1 MGKGGS
7 STSVAIPE
15 WLETAAKRNL
25 GQADKISRLG
35 PVPLSY
41 GPTVA
46 DFTDAQYSGFN
57 NTANTASAFG
67 LNAPGGYSMGN
78 PAATTFDNGV
88 RALSAAPLFEGKM
101 DAFAAARP
109 AQKSYIDSFFI
120 DPYSGQYGSNM
131 APLVNYDN
139 YGTFADAVAAT
150 NGGGGGGSDAIP
162 PQPTDSGP
170 GMAGGTS
177 FTTYGGHQDIAHQT
191 VNDAFINYGKEITAG
206 IAKPEDNPAYNAE
219 VAAANKDVPVTYTT
233 DDGGTVTKAAGE
245 LTSADFTAASND
257 PATQYALAGASM
269 AAAGIKNVGG
279 GYNQN
284 DPTTGIG
291 GAITDAFGN
300 IIETVAEVPGM
311 IGSAVGLI
319 DAPNS
324 TYDPTG
330 GDNDVSTPGL
340 FAGGTAQAETA
351 LINSD
356 MSDDEF
362 FDALE
367 NDPTVGSYV
376 TYSDNNNDNDNDPV
390 PVSTTSSGATIIPT
404 GATIASGTVLNSAS
418 DPVVNINGTLY
429 NQSNAPT
436 SSNNDSGGGGGG
448 GGDDDDCVIATHAV
462 ASGGFNYQS
471 KRQAV
476 VWCMHNLHDK
486 WWGEAIRRG
495 YRTLGRK
502 KIEQGKAAEHYEEFR
517 RYIDFASGKKR
528 TLRGAVTF
536 TLRSAQFFVVG
547 ILNKEA

>member
-7 STSVAIPE
+7 STSVAVPE

-67 LNAPGGYSMGN
+67 LNAPGGYSLGN
-78 PAATTFDNGV
+78 PAATTYDNGV

-150 NGGGGGGSDAIP
+150 NGGGGSDAIP

-191 VNDAFINYGKEITAG
+191 IDDAFINYGKEITAG

-219 VAAANKDVPVTYTT
+219 VAAANVNVPVTYTT
-233 DDGGTVTKAAGE
+233 DDGNTVTKAAGD

-300 IIETVAEVPGM
+300 IIETVAETPGPTGM
-311 IGSAVGLI
+311 VANLI

-330 GDNDVSTPGL
+330 GDNSPSQGL
-340 FAGGTAQAETA
+340 FAGGSAQAETN
-351 LINSD
+351 LINSS
-356 MSDDEF
+356 MSDDDF
-362 FDALE
+362 WDAIE
-367 NDPTVGSYV
+367 SDDTVGSYA
-376 TYSDNNNDNDNDPV
+376 TYNDDPPQGIIGNNDTGSNTFSQSMANLFTPGDGTSYVDGVLVNDP
-390 PVSTTSSGATIIPT
+390 
-404 GATIASGTVLNSAS
+404 
-418 DPVVNINGTLY
+418 
-429 NQSNAPT
+429 AP
-436 SSNNDSGGGGGG
+436 SSGGGGGG
-448 GGDDDDCVIATHAV
+448 GGGGNDDDDVVIATHAV
-462 ASGGFNYQS
+462 AAGVFNYQS